1 MTASHKLKKED
12 FIDILRRNENLSHI
26 KDLDSLLDRV
36 LSEARAITLAEAGS
50 IFLIKGNKLSFEYV
64 QNDILMQNNIANSNR
79 FLYVKQEMPIN
90 NHSIAGYVALNKK
103 HLRLDDVYSL
113 PKNVPYTFN
122 RSFDDSSSY
131 HTKSVLTVPL
141 LTSRENIIG
150 VLQIINA
157 KNEEGQIIPFSKE
170 EEHLVALFAS
180 QAALAIERAQMTREV
195 ILRMVKL
202 AELRDPKETSQHVQR
217 VASYSIELYQRWAQ
231 KKGIHDSQIKRV
243 KDILRIAS
251 MLHDVGKVAIPDA
264 ILKKKDRLDDN
275 ELSIMKLHTIHG
287 ADLFK
292 DSNSDWDDMAA
303 EIALNHHERW
313 DGTGYPGYYTRSG
326 ENISLPEPGR
336 NGKKG
341 EEIPFTARIV
351 SLVDVYDALL
361 SKRVYKAA
369 WSDTEVLNYI
379 KQERGKQFDPEM
391 VDAFFDIYDTIEA
404 IGKKYTN

>member
-1 MTASHKLKKED
+1 
-12 FIDILRRNENLSHI
+12 
-26 KDLDSLLDRV
+26 
-36 LSEARAITLAEAGS
+36 
-50 IFLIKGNKLSFEYV
+50 
-64 QNDILMQNNIANSNR
+64 
-79 FLYVKQEMPIN
+79 
-90 NHSIAGYVALNKK
+90 
-103 HLRLDDVYSL
+103 
-113 PKNVPYTFN
+113 
-122 RSFDDSSSY
+122 
-131 HTKSVLTVPL
+131 
-141 LTSRENIIG
+141 
-150 VLQIINA
+150 
-157 KNEEGQIIPFSKE
+157 
-170 EEHLVALFAS
+170 
-180 QAALAIERAQMTREV
+180 
-195 ILRMVKL
+195 
-202 AELRDPKETSQHVQR
+202 
-217 VASYSIELYQRWAQ
+217 
-231 KKGIHDSQIKRV
+231 
-243 KDILRIAS
+243 